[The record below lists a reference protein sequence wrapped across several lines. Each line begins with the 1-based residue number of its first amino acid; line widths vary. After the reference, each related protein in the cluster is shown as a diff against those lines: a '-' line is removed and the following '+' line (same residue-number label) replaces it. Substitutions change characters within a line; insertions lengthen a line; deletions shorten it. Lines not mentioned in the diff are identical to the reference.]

1 MAKRKS
7 QSAAALTGAEEFAGA
22 DAEKEA
28 IEKIAAAKAAAA
40 KEAEADKKKGDNG
53 GPLMDEDAWKR
64 ACLEYTAEMLEMED
78 LDSKKAEIAGRISSI
93 RKVAKKCKVDWDL
106 VKRYYDDHKVIRK
119 GGMGAMVTDERR
131 YRQLL
136 KLMGSPLGTQFTLWD
151 VEPDSPRARPASPAW
166 MPSCRASTPTATARI
181 ARTIRSRRAPRPTRI
196 GIAAGTTPSMPL
208 FAAWARRTEPRRTDV
223 GHASRPRP
231 VEQYRLGDVQPRA

>member
-1 MAKRKS
+1 MAKRSKAK
-7 QSAAALTGAEEFAGA
+7 SAAALTGAEEFAGA
-22 DAEKEA
+22 DTEKEA

-40 KEAEADKKKGDNG
+40 KEAEADKKNGDNG
-53 GPLMDEDAWKR
+53 GPLMDEDAWRR

-78 LDSKKAEIAGRISSI
+78 LEAKKAEIAGRISSI
-93 RKVAKKCKVDWDL
+93 RKVAKRCKVEWDL

-151 VEPDSPRARPASPAW
+151 LEPEQPEGAAAKPGMDAELQGQHAFRNSEDRENNPFTAGSEEYDDWDRGWNNAFD
-166 MPSCRASTPTATARI
+166 ATAR
-181 ARTIRSRRAPRPTRI
+181 SMRPTN
-196 GIAAGTTPSMPL
+196 GAA
-208 FAAWARRTEPRRTDV
+208 AN
-223 GHASRPRP
+223 
-231 VEQYRLGDVQPRA
+231 

>member
-1 MAKRKS
+1 MAKRSRAKP
-7 QSAAALTGAEEFAGA
+7 AAALTGAEEFAGA

-40 KEAEADKKKGDNG
+40 KDAEADKKKGDNG

-64 ACLEYTAEMLEMED
+64 ACLEYTAEMLDMEE
-78 LDSKKAEIAGRISSI
+78 LEAKKAEIAGRISSI

-151 VEPDSPRARPASPAW
+151 VEAEQSEG
-166 MPSCRASTPTATARI
+166 ATAQPGMDAELQGQHAYSNSEDRENNPFQPGTEEY
-181 ARTIRSRRAPRPTRI
+181 ADWDNGWLNAQNANVRSMGPSA
-196 GIAAGTTPSMPL
+196 GAA
-208 FAAWARRTEPRRTDV
+208 AN
-223 GHASRPRP
+223 
-231 VEQYRLGDVQPRA
+231 